1 MENIEERLRRLE
13 AADCKV
19 CGFTVDNAGPGF
31 QDRFIALL
39 PEAKN
44 LVVLAL
50 TRLPPLNE
58 IKDEWRRGQAE
69 KYRREKKIADSPER
83 AAYFYAQTLPRLLN
97 ILSRLPAQIF
107 ITSFLSRKTRMRT
120 ARSRQCCTGTIRT

>member
-19 CGFTVDNAGPGF
+19 CGFTVDNADPGF

-44 LVVLAL
+44 LEILAL
-50 TRLPPLNE
+50 TRLLPLNE
-58 IKDEWRRGQAE
+58 IEDEWRRGQAE
-69 KYRREKKIADSPER
+69 NYRREKKLADSPER
-83 AAYFYAQTLPRLLN
+83 AAYFYARTLPRLLN
-97 ILSRLPAQIF
+97 ILPALPVLRELCLFNIN
-107 ITSFLSRKTRMRT
+107 LSDKLYHACR
-120 ARSRQCCTGTIRT
+120 

>member
-44 LVVLAL
+44 LEVLAL
-50 TRLPPLNE
+50 TRLLPLNE
-58 IKDEWRRGQAE
+58 IEDEWRRGQ
-69 KYRREKKIADSPER
+69 
-83 AAYFYAQTLPRLLN
+83 
-97 ILSRLPAQIF
+97 
-107 ITSFLSRKTRMRT
+107 RKTTAGKRKLPT
-120 ARSRQCCTGTIRT
+120 ARNERHIFMRGRCPGS

>member
-44 LVVLAL
+44 LEVLAL
-50 TRLPPLNE
+50 TRLLPLNE
-58 IKDEWRRGQAE
+58 IEDEWGQAE
-69 KYRREKKIADSPER
+69 NYRREKKIADSPER
-83 AAYFYAQTLPRLLN
+83 AAYFYARTLPRLLN
-97 ILSRLPAQIF
+97 ILPALPELRELCLFNIN
-107 ITSFLSRKTRMRT
+107 LSEEQRAALPEGLKLLT
-120 ARSRQCCTGTIRT
+120 